1 MTHFIYDY
9 HYITLAFLHFNN
21 FKYPS
26 KHLAQ
31 NERVLDEFIKIIGV
45 KSISVF
51 TPLHN
56 VKLI

>member
-1 MTHFIYDY
+1 MYDY
-9 HYITLAFLHFNN
+9 HYVTLSFLHFNN

-56 VKLI
+56 VKHI